1 MRRLVDVL
9 YRAFP
14 IRNCY
19 IELNEIDEKTNRPL
33 VLKNGLGIRTITEN
47 EYHDMIADMVSFLKG
62 DTASVEK
69 KLSKQMDYYT
79 SCLLY
84 TSPSPRD

>member
-9 YRAFP
+9 YKAFP

-19 IELNEIDEKTNRPL
+19 IELNEIDEESKQPL

-47 EYHDMIADMVSFLKG
+47 EYQDIVADMISFLNGETK
-62 DTASVEK
+62 SV
-69 KLSKQMDYYT
+69 
-79 SCLLY
+79 
-84 TSPSPRD
+84 

>member
-47 EYHDMIADMVSFLKG
+47 EYHDMIGDMVSFLKC

-69 KLSKQMDYYT
+69 KNYKKMDYYKKKMN
-79 SCLLY
+79 Y
-84 TSPSPRD
+84 